1 MVVISM
7 IPMGTVK
14 TKSRFVFPGISTAE
28 KCPLKP
34 MYGHFISAVMHSVLL
49 IISFVNEVFKKKK
62 KRCFEITHT
71 PNSRTAVCIQTLWKG
86 TSQVLGVGTGQTAW
100 SALAVLFSPAS
111 CPHTLSS
118 KLCSSDAN
126 WLTEQPLWRESLWRS
141 GGGAVDKYFIN
152 LTENLIWPF

>member
-62 KRCFEITHT
+62 KDVSKLPT
-71 PNSRTAVCIQTLWKG
+71 P
-86 TSQVLGVGTGQTAW
+86 QTAE
-100 SALAVLFSPAS
+100 LLCV
-111 CPHTLSS
+111 S
-118 KLCSSDAN
+118 KH
-126 WLTEQPLWRESLWRS
+126 S
-141 GGGAVDKYFIN
+141 GKVQVRY
-152 LTENLIWPF
+152 WV